1 MFCCRP
7 VWGRCWYDCLL
18 SSLLICSTSTCPE
31 PRLVVQV
38 FAQALL
44 PCQLLLAFG
53 KRNANCTTRRC
64 TSMCAASQCTCLAVP
79 AALSRKAQ
87 SAYASK
93 WGQDYCNMIFLN
105 MYHLNCTLHSV
116 HFIALSHEAKSEWY
130 RTQLAKFC
138 GGRGICTD
146 VTSGAEKFTLGSR
159 IRLRGTGY
167 SWPGLFSGSLQVHS
181 RFNMFTWFYMDD
193 DIIIYIIKISF

>member
-1 MFCCRP
+1 ML
-7 VWGRCWYDCLL
+7 VWFFVIISFDLL
-18 SSLLICSTSTCPE
+18 DSTCPE

-105 MYHLNCTLHSV
+105 MYHVNCTLLCV
-116 HFIALSHEAKSEWY
+116 HFIALSHEAKSEWN
-130 RTQLAKFC
+130 RTQKSCKILWRKGHLHRCYKWSGKVHARQPNSPSRDRILLARTVLWKF
-138 GGRGICTD
+138 GD
-146 VTSGAEKFTLGSR
+146 A
-159 IRLRGTGY
+159 
-167 SWPGLFSGSLQVHS
+167 Q
-181 RFNMFTWFYMDD
+181 
-193 DIIIYIIKISF
+193 SF